1 MIYLFHKMRDFVRPC
16 ATGALMAVLMGT
28 CLAHGAE
35 NSPQQHAVYRSPF
48 DVAFSP
54 DGRELAVSD
63 RTAHALVVIDARLG
77 KVVRQV
83 QLRCEPTDVVYRIAD
98 SM

>member
-1 MIYLFHKMRDFVRPC
+1 MIYLFHKMRDFVHAC
-16 ATGALMAVLMGT
+16 AAGALVAVLMGA
-28 CLAHGAE
+28 CLAQGAG
-35 NSPQQHAVYRSPF
+35 NLPQQQGVYRSPF